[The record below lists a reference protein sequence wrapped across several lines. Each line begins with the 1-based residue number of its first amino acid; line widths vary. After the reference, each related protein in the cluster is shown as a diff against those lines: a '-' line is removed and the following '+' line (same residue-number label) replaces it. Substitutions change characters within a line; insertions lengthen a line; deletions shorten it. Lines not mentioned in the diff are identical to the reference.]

1 MSLPVRW
8 STSNPKKRA
17 ERWLVEQRCRCADAM
32 RMTLKVP
39 IRMVLGVV
47 EHICAIKPARMC
59 WCRAERELTYDCRR
73 TGLQG
78 AREVDRRCRRAGRAS
93 FAKKKPDVA
102 CQGPDLSPGGRRC
115 AWCESLEKSIFPCG
129 WRTRSVARQPLF
141 RDISRFVLQNFF
153 NLIV

>member
-1 MSLPVRW
+1 
-8 STSNPKKRA
+8 
-17 ERWLVEQRCRCADAM
+17 M

-59 WCRAERELTYDCRR
+59 WCHAERDLQYGVGGH
-73 TGLQG
+73 GLQG
-78 AREVDRRCRRAGRAS
+78 ARAVDQRRRRAGRAS

-102 CQGPDLSPGGRRC
+102 CQGPDVSPGGRRC

-129 WRTRSVARQPLF
+129 WCTRSVARQPLY
-141 RDISRFVLQNFF
+141 RGICRFVLQNFF